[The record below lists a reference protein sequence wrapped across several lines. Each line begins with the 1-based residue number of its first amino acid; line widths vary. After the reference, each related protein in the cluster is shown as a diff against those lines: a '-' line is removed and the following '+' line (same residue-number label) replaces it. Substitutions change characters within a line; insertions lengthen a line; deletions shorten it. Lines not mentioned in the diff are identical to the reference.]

1 MRHTPED
8 AIQATEDLRGI
19 MGMDGDGLH
28 GHFDHRRNERGR
40 DAMSRDVCHKD
51 AQVPRTIL
59 IMSPRSVFQSCIH
72 GTCAVHLEAPLRGHG
87 LSCLRMKLAIARD
100 MGCGN
105 DRVTPR
111 HDVNFLNDPSAQNCN
126 RREQAMALIHL
137 VCIYDIDRL
146 RWTFLVSAVAIT
158 PSLAA
163 ARPHTARCS
172 RLPPHSTI
180 PPAENAGSP
189 RSRPSVPSMLVAG
202 QRLRRQ

>member
-1 MRHTPED
+1 MATLIIEEMSAAQDDIDHVAAERFPELHPRHLCRPS
-8 AIQATEDLRGI
+8 RG
-19 MGMDGDGLH
+19 
-28 GHFDHRRNERGR
+28 
-40 DAMSRDVCHKD
+40 
-51 AQVPRTIL
+51 
-59 IMSPRSVFQSCIH
+59 
-72 GTCAVHLEAPLRGHG
+72 PLRGHG

-111 HDVNFLNDPSAQNCN
+111 HDVNFLNDPSTQNCN